1 MIYFWDTETAL
12 IAAGLLAPPLTCLTY
27 CAEGSGTAA
36 LLNRHE
42 AGQWLYDRL
51 VAGDMLVGQNVAFD
65 MAVMA
70 AEFPFLLPLIFEA
83 YDEDRV
89 TDTMLRQQLADIADG
104 KFSGYLD
111 AKNVWRK
118 REYSLAALSARLLG
132 VQLEK
137 DEWRLKY
144 GQFRDVP
151 IQEWP
156 AGAREYPRRDAE
168 ATRDVYLVQESQ
180 WGLLLQDQFRQ
191 ARAYWALHLSAA
203 WGVHTDPVRVE
214 DLRTKTQEA
223 LDDVKGDLMMA
234 GLVREDGSRDTKLAK
249 ACMLEAN
256 PSARL
261 TPTGQVALD
270 EEACQISGVEILED
284 YALYSTLNKVLS
296 TDVPM
301 LLSGATTPLHTRY
314 GMAETGRTTS
324 GKNKATGGGG
334 NLQNLRRLPGIREC
348 ITPRPGYVFAQAD
361 YSSYE
366 LFCLA
371 QSCRDLVGYS
381 ALGDALNKGLDPH
394 CVVAATILGRTY
406 EDVIAHKKD
415 PEVDAARQTGKVA
428 NFGFPG
434 GLGAK
439 RLVDFAHKGYGVT
452 ITEPEAKALKETW
465 QQSWPEMRDFFQHVS
480 SLETEYGY
488 NVLLRRSMRVR
499 GGASFCAAANT
510 YFQGP
515 AADGA
520 KAALYLVAK
529 ECYLPGSAWYGS
541 RIAVFVHDEIIL
553 ESPEATAPEA
563 AERLSVLMVQGAR
576 MFLPDMPGLKAEPCL
591 MRYWSKNATT
601 LRDDNGRLRVWG

>member
-1 MIYFWDTETAL
+1 VHWL
-12 IAAGLLAPPLTCLTY
+12 
-27 CAEGSGTAA
+27 
-36 LLNRHE
+36 HE
-42 AGQWLYDRL
+42 RL
-51 VAGDMLVGQNVAFD
+51 VAGDTLVGQNIAFD
-65 MAVMA
+65 LAVMA
-70 AEFPFLLPLIFEA
+70 AECPPLLPLIFDA
-83 YDEDRV
+83 YDQDRI
-89 TDTMLRQQLADIADG
+89 TDTMIRQQLADIADG

-118 REYSLAALSARLLG
+118 REYSLAGLSSRLLG

-144 GQFRDVP
+144 GQFRDTP

-156 AGAREYPRRDAE
+156 EGAREYPRRDAE
-168 ATRDVYLVQESQ
+168 ATRDVYLVQERQ
-180 WGLLLQDQFRQ
+180 WGPLLQDQYRQ

-203 WGVHTDPVRVE
+203 WGVHTDPARVE
-214 DLRTKTQEA
+214 DLRAKTQQA
-223 LDDVKGDLMMA
+223 LDEVKGDLMMV
-234 GLVREDGSRDTKLAK
+234 GLVRKDGSRDTKLAK
-249 ACMLEAN
+249 TRVLQAN
-256 PSARL
+256 PDARL

-270 EEACQISGVEILED
+270 EEACQACGDEIMED

-301 LLSGATTPLHTRY
+301 LLSGATLPLHTRY

-348 ITPRPGYVFAQAD
+348 IVPRPGYVFAQAD
-361 YSSYE
+361 YSSFE

-394 CVVAATILGRTY
+394 CVVAAFILGRTY
-406 EDVIAHKKD
+406 EDVMAHKKD
-415 PEVDAARQTGKVA
+415 PEVEAARQTGKVA

-439 RLVDFAHKGYGVT
+439 RLVEFAHKGYGVT
-452 ITEPEAKALKETW
+452 ITEAQAKELKTTW
-465 QQSWPEMRDFFQHVS
+465 QTAWPEMADFFKFVAG
-480 SLETEYGY
+480 LETAYGFD
-488 NVLLRRSMRVR
+488 VLLKRSMRLR
-499 GGASFCAAANT
+499 GKASFCAAANT

-520 KAALYLVAK
+520 KAALYLVAR
-529 ECYLPGSAWYGS
+529 EQYLPGTALYGS
-541 RIAVFVHDEIIL
+541 RTAVFVHDELIL
-553 ESPEATAPEA
+553 EAPEETAPEA

-591 MRYWSKNATT
+591 MRYWSKKAVT
-601 LRDDNGRLRVWG
+601 LRDDNGRLRVWE